1 MTWLRLED
9 NMLDHPKWRRAIRL
23 GGDSV
28 LAVWVRLVS
37 WCSRNL
43 TDGVIPAD
51 MVHDVA
57 ETRGDRSRRRA
68 LDALVESSLLARDE
82 QGRCTIN
89 DYLERNPSRAEV
101 LADRAKRAQAQKS
114 RRLGPA
120 VTGHA
125 ETSDPERNGVPS
137 RPVPSHPIPPS
148 DQSSCQEVAVKQIPE
163 DWEPSAELIASAE
176 LAGCPPAVFREKL
189 ADLRR
194 GPIGG
199 NRGIFPSKLDEY
211 VLAAASKWRVWAETD
226 RAKALQVQGS
236 PRLRGA
242 GPPFLQLEPTAKQ
255 LAYAKQHGLDI
266 AGIVTSVLEEQ
277 LVDKLG
283 LGRAREIVGERL
295 TRAARERAKA
305 LGPAR
310 AKAAVA

>member
-23 GGDSV
+23 GGDAV

-68 LDALVESSLLARDE
+68 LDALVESSLVARDE
-82 QGRCTIN
+82 QGRCTIA

-114 RRLGPA
+114 RRLGSA

-137 RPVPSHPIPPS
+137 RPVPSHPNPPA
-148 DQSSCQEVAVKQIPE
+148 DQSGAEVVIKRIPE
-163 DWEPSAELIASAE
+163 DWVASAELIANAE
-176 LAGCPPAVFREKL
+176 LAGCPPAVFHKRL
-189 ADLRR
+189 AELRR

-199 NRGIFPSKLDEY
+199 DRGVFLSKLDEY
-211 VLAAASKWRVWAETD
+211 VLAAAGKWKTWDETD
-226 RAKALQVQGS
+226 RARALQVQGS

-242 GPPFLQLEPTAKQ
+242 GAPFLQLEPTAKQ
-255 LAYAKQHGLDI
+255 LAYAKQHGLDV
-266 AGIVTSVLEEQ
+266 AEIVASVLEEQ

-295 TRAARERAKA
+295 TRAAREKGRRSVA
-305 LGPAR
+305 G
-310 AKAAVA
+310 KAAVA